1 MRQLPANDYLAIKAA
16 TRDLVAMAGGPK
28 RCEGITRGTASRFC
42 EYGAPAIEACIGA
55 DQIADLEAECG
66 QPVVT
71 RVLAGLSGYDLVPRH
86 AAAQPATLHRMLAE
100 LISSGGNVDSFLADA
115 LADGKVTVPE
125 AKKISDEARALID
138 KLQSLCAALKP
149 KAVA

>member
-1 MRQLPANDYLAIKAA
+1 MPASAESILKAA
-16 TRDLVAMAGGPK
+16 TRDLIELVGGPS
-28 RCEGITRGTASRFC
+28 RAERLAHGSQSRFS
-42 EYGAPAIEACIGA
+42 EYGAPHTERFIRI
-55 DQIADLEAECG
+55 DQVAALEAECG
-66 QPVVT
+66 VPAIT
-71 RVLAGLSGYDLVPRH
+71 RQLADLSDYDLVPRH
-86 AAAQPATLHRMLAE
+86 AASQPATLHRMLAE